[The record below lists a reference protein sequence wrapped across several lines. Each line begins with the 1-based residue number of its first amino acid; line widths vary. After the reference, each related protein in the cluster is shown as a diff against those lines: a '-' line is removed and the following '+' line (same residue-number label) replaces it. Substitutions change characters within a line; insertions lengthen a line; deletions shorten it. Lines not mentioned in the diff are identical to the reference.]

1 MLNVDDATLVRRFF
15 LVIAASII
23 LYISGF
29 IYFTYTANRMET
41 ELPESSNSLVVVF
54 TGAKG
59 RINKGFEVAHDLSTT
74 LLISG
79 VHEET
84 SLSAILSYNE
94 VDPTV
99 ADKVDVILG
108 RMAQNTYENA
118 IESDIC
124 ATTRSFDSI
133 IVVTSNYHLPRA
145 SAMMSIVSDH
155 PVYYIAESSKRLG
168 LVSFMKKPSNLPLV
182 LREYHKY
189 LRLKLYYILHHY
201 FKLFNVNDGTHEY
214 FRRL

>member
-1 MLNVDDATLVRRFF
+1 MLNVDDATLVKRFF
-15 LVIAASII
+15 LVLAVSAI
-23 LYISGF
+23 LYILGF
-29 IYFTYTANRMET
+29 IYFTHTANRMEND
-41 ELPESSNSLVVVF
+41 LPEGGNNLVVVF
-54 TGAKG
+54 TGGQG
-59 RINKGFEVAHDLSTT
+59 RINKGFEVAHDLGTT

-79 VHEET
+79 VHEES

-94 VDPTV
+94 VDPII
-99 ADKVDVILG
+99 ADKVDVVLG

-124 ATTRSFDSI
+124 ATTRSFDGVV
-133 IVVTSNYHLPRA
+133 VVTSNYHLPRA
-145 SAMMSIVSDH
+145 AAMMDIVSDH
-155 PVYYIAESSKRLG
+155 PVYYIAETSKTLSLIG
-168 LVSFMKKPSNLPLV
+168 FIKKPSNLPLV